1 MAQDQDGDI
10 IDYLMGLILEFFGWI
25 LKVIVK
31 FGWLITIGIITGIIS
46 LIKKLCSK
54 KSENVSE
61 ETSSDIQQ

>member
-10 IDYLMGLILEFFGWI
+10 IDYLMELIFEFFDWI

>member
-10 IDYLMGLILEFFGWI
+10 IDYLMGLIFGWI

>member
-10 IDYLMGLILEFFGWI
+10 IDYLMGLIFEFFGWS